1 MKDIKEK
8 KNKEVEIVFILDRSG
23 SMGGLEEDTIGG
35 YNSFIKSKKDLNAK
49 LTTVLFD
56 NQIEVLHDRV
66 DIKKVKKLT
75 NKDYYVRGCTALMD
89 AIGFTINK
97 ITPVAKD
104 KKVIFVITTDGL
116 ENASKEYTKSKI
128 KKMIEK
134 RKDWEFLYLGANIDS
149 YGEADS
155 IGIRKERVSN
165 YSASAKGTR
174 KMFATLECAVGSIA
188 NGEELDDSW
197 NKELEV

>member
-1 MKDIKEK
+1 MKKENK
-8 KNKEVEIVFILDRSG
+8 KIEIVFLLDRSG
-23 SMGGLEEDTIGG
+23 SMGGLENDTIGG
-35 YNSFIKSKKDLNAK
+35 YNSFIQNKKDLNAH

-75 NKDYYVRGCTALMD
+75 SKDYYVRGCTALMD
-89 AIGFTINK
+89 AIGFSINK
-97 ITPVAKD
+97 IDPVAKD

-116 ENASKEYTKSKI
+116 ENASKEFNKAKI
-128 KKMIEK
+128 KKMINK

-155 IGIRKERVSN
+155 IGIRRERVSN
-165 YSASAKGTR
+165 YKANSKGTR
-174 KMFATLECAVGSIA
+174 KMFQVLEEAVGCIA
-188 NGEELDDSW
+188 NNEALCDDWNEELE
-197 NKELEV
+197 N